1 MYQQSPTAAIIL
13 GGLIA
18 VTVCVA
24 VLWLLDLRGKTNW
37 KPHTEYEPPRMERRE
52 PSETRQTPCDAAPN
66 PQLTKSSTHRGVRRE

>member
-1 MYQQSPTAAIIL
+1 VGAHGCVIPGRGCQALQELERLYQQSPTAAIIL

-37 KPHTEYEPPRMERRE
+37 KPHTEYEPPRMERRD
-52 PSETRQTPCDAAPN
+52 QD
-66 PQLTKSSTHRGVRRE
+66 Q